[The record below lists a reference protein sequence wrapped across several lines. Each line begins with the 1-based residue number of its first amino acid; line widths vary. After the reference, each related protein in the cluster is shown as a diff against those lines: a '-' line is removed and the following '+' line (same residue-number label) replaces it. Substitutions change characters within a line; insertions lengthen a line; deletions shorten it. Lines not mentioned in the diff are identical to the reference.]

1 MNSVRK
7 DKGEQVGLT
16 VGLLDTFHCEDL
28 GEVVEFEVGSVE
40 SCLAGVD

>member
-1 MNSVRK
+1 VNSVRK

-16 VGLLDTFHCEDL
+16 VGLLDGIHCEDL
-28 GEVVEFEVGSVE
+28 GEVVEFEVE